1 MLIGDLHSQQFS
13 SYPCLRLRA
22 CSRSCQMQS
31 KLPLRWPF
39 IKRPESA
46 TCSEAKRDASSAL
59 FPNELGEMSACERA
73 PDLRAI
79 WSRPG
84 VGPIAH
90 PGHGTLS
97 DAPLTDIVSQPQQ
110 LRRQM
115 TRPLDAKHLVCRWVE
130 PPSMQGLRP
139 ETRAL
144 LVAASAAWDL
154 THLIK
159 RGSYYSSRRKLRRVR
174 GLV

>member
-1 MLIGDLHSQQFS
+1 
-13 SYPCLRLRA
+13 
-22 CSRSCQMQS
+22 MQP
-31 KLPLRWPF
+31 KLPLMTWPLF
-39 IKRPESA
+39 Q
-46 TCSEAKRDASSAL
+46 SEQEAQPVVKWRETAGV
-59 FPNELGEMSACERA
+59 PCPPTG
-73 PDLRAI
+73 AI
-79 WSRPG
+79 WSRSS
-84 VGPIAH
+84 VGLIAH

-144 LVAASAAWDL
+144 LVAATAAWDL

-159 RGSYYSSRRKLRRVR
+159 RGSYYSSRRRLRRVR